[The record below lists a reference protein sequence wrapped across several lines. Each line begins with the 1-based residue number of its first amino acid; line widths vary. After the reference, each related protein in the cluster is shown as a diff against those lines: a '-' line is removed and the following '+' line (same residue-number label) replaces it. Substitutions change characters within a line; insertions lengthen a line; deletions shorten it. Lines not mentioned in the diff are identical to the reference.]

1 MEQPLFKIGDLLME
15 ERYPQGGTFIV
26 VGVEKAFEGVWRYKL
41 AFDWGVHW
49 VRKKFVKHCIKIG

>member
-1 MEQPLFKIGDLLME
+1 ME